1 MLLCCSSLYIN
12 YVVASAFLFY
22 FWVLA
27 AELLCS
33 GMREGCL
40 VTSWAFEASGV
51 SQIVGPPVR
60 LLFYSQSK
68 AP

>member
-1 MLLCCSSLYIN
+1 MLVCCSPLYIN
-12 YVVASAFLFY
+12 YVVASA

-40 VTSWAFEASGV
+40 VTSWAFAVSGC
-51 SQIVGPPVR
+51 
-60 LLFYSQSK
+60 YSE
-68 AP
+68 PLEHGIYGLTGR